1 MQVYSS
7 IQINLTNLK
16 FHFRCLVSFWW
27 WLLLR
32 AVLLEI
38 PQEQGTDVT
47 SPSDAK
53 EYLIF

>member
-53 EYLIF
+53 E